1 MKITIHM
8 SAFVNCKSSFY
19 TACDML
25 NEFNIYEFTN
35 GINLLEG
42 EIDSGVWAISYL
54 VSMYQHDTHSCHIF
68 PPADIQIDGADLT
81 LSQLCRRSC
90 YMDPLYPLFASRK
103 TIRKLVAKGI
113 AHNQD
118 MKSVEGIRELFG
130 IDKERFESPLSGV
143 GNERFRCMAAIAYV
157 YKKDIFC
164 FPWLSKMRFDYYHR
178 NLTDVLQILEEKQKI
193 VILPI
198 GRPE

>member
-1 MKITIHM
+1 MKIKIQTSGHIH
-8 SAFVNCKSSFY
+8 CKSSFY
-19 TACDML
+19 SAYDTL
-25 NEFNIYEFTN
+25 NELQIYEFAK
-35 GINLLEG
+35 GINQLEG

-54 VSMYQHDTHSCHIF
+54 VSMYQHDTNSCHIF
-68 PPADIQIDGADLT
+68 PPATIQIDGADLT
-81 LSQLCRRSC
+81 LSQLCHRSC
-90 YMDPLYPLFASRK
+90 YMDSIYPLFASRK
-103 TIRKLVAKGI
+103 SIRKLIAKGI

-118 MKSVEGIRELFG
+118 MESVEGIRELFG

-143 GNERFRCMAAIAYV
+143 GNERFRCMATIAYV

-193 VILPI
+193 VILPV
-198 GRPE
+198 GKP